1 MTDFRPLEL
10 DPLHPKRHLRILQT
24 PFGPRA
30 VYDSVSFCTR
40 CGSCQQTC
48 PTYVLTSEETFSPRG
63 RNQAAR
69 LVIEG
74 KLNPAKNQELL
85 SRIVN
90 SCLLCGRCTQA
101 CAGKIP
107 TAEHMLE
114 MRRALNTRALPGLL
128 HALLSWRSRRPGL
141 FRFTVRA
148 GLVLRQAGA
157 ARLLRLTGLTRLK
170 SLAWINHADDILPTR
185 TPLLAK
191 RLRQEQIPAA
201 TQQTA
206 LIYLPS
212 LEAEF
217 FMPDLAASTLKTAA
231 GKRGALVWQNT
242 PSGLFEY
249 VYGNVRQSRRLV
261 KNLIRRREQ
270 TAGGK
275 LPLLTDSAD
284 VYLFLRRAPQL
295 FEGFPRWQR
304 KAREFAANVRFI
316 TDFMPKKP
324 VRAAEINTPVR
335 LDPSA
340 LFLRE
345 GEPFDS
351 ARKTLKTLFKKNF
364 VECLYKDADTPAFGY
379 SFVRHNLAKRVCL
392 NAVRNIA
399 RTQTGTVF
407 TLSGLSALELDFYLK
422 QFYPYAR
429 ADHFARLNG

>member
-1 MTDFRPLEL
+1 MPDFRPLEL
-10 DPLHPKRHLRILQT
+10 DPLHPKRHLRALQT
-24 PFGPRA
+24 PFGARA

-40 CGSCQQTC
+40 CGSCQQAC
-48 PTYVLTSEETFSPRG
+48 PTYILTAEETFSPRG
-63 RNQAAR
+63 RNQAVR
-69 LVIEG
+69 LAAEG
-74 KLNPAKNQELL
+74 KLNPAQNKELL
-85 SRIVN
+85 SRMVN
-90 SCLLCGRCTQA
+90 ACLLCGRCTQA

-114 MRRALNTRALPGLL
+114 MRRALNQRALPGLL
-128 HALLSWRSRRPGL
+128 QTLLSWRSRRPGL
-141 FRFTVRA
+141 FRFIIRA
-148 GLVLRQAGA
+148 GLILRRAGA

-170 SLAWINHADDILPTR
+170 SLAWINHADDILPAR
-185 TPLLAK
+185 TPALSK
-191 RLRQEQIPAA
+191 RISQAHPKNP
-201 TQQTA
+201 A

-212 LEAEF
+212 MEAEF
-217 FMPDLAASTLKTAA
+217 FMPDLALSVLNTAA
-231 GKRGALVWQNT
+231 KKRGALIWRNT

-249 VYGNVRQSRRLV
+249 VYGDLRQSRRLV
-261 KNLIRRREQ
+261 KNLIRRRERA
-270 TAGGK
+270 AGGK
-275 LPLLTDSAD
+275 LSLLTDSAD

-295 FEGFPRWQR
+295 FDRWPRWQK
-304 KAREFAANVRFI
+304 KAREFAENVLFI

-324 VRAAEINTPVR
+324 ARAAEINTPVR

-392 NAVRNIA
+392 NAVRGIA

>member
-1 MTDFRPLEL
+1 MSDFRPLEL
-10 DPLHPKRHLRILQT
+10 DPLYPKRHLRTLHT

-30 VYDSVSFCTR
+30 VYDSASFCTR
-40 CGSCQQTC
+40 CGSCQQAC
-48 PTYVLTSEETFSPRG
+48 PTYVLTAEETFSPRG
-63 RNQAAR
+63 RNQAVR
-69 LVIEG
+69 LAAEG
-74 KLNPAKNQELL
+74 KLNPAHNKELL
-85 SRIVN
+85 SQMVN

-114 MRRALNTRALPGLL
+114 LRRTLNERALPALL
-128 HALLSWRSRRPGL
+128 HTLLSWRSRRPGL

-148 GLVLRQAGA
+148 GLALRRAGA
-157 ARLLRLTGLTRLK
+157 VRLLRLMGLTRLPG
-170 SLAWINHADDILPTR
+170 LTWINHADDILPAR
-185 TPLLAK
+185 TPAFAK
-191 RLRQEQIPAA
+191 RLRQAQISTAP
-201 TQQTA
+201 QDPA

-217 FMPDLAASTLKTAA
+217 FMPNLAVSVLQTAA
-231 GKRGALVWQNT
+231 KKCGAHIWQNT

-249 VYGNVRQSRRLV
+249 VYADVRQSRRLV

-270 TAGGK
+270 TGDGK
-275 LPLLTDSAD
+275 LPLLTDSVD

-295 FEGFPRWQR
+295 FDRWPRWQK
-304 KAREFAANVRFI
+304 KARTFAENVLFI

-324 VRAAEINTPVR
+324 ARAAEITASVR
-335 LDPSA
+335 LDYSA
-340 LFLRE
+340 LFQRE
-345 GEPFDS
+345 GEPFAS
-351 ARKTLKTLFKKNF
+351 AQKTLKTLFKKNF

-379 SFVRHNLAKRVCL
+379 SFVRHNLAKRVCMD
-392 NAVRNIA
+392 AVRGIA

-422 QFYPYAR
+422 QFYPYAK